1 MPKWHFMDVW
11 TNYTVTVNN
20 GATETFTYEKTL
32 NPTQLNL
39 AQHNQ
44 GYTRCHFRISH
55 NDTQQDLCF
64 DQPFDGKFNYSTV
77 TYQRVITDN
86 LVSYLNFSVRATV
99 VSNQLIKVDVNANY
113 FDGRNVASQVVY
125 TFCFDYIEFFY

>member
-1 MPKWHFMDVW
+1 MDVW
-11 TNYTVTVNN
+11 TNYSVTVNN

-39 AQHNQ
+39 AQHRQ

-113 FDGRNVASQVVY
+113 FDNRNVASQVVY

>member
-1 MPKWHFMDVW
+1 MDVW

-44 GYTRCHFRISH
+44 GYTLCHFRISH

-64 DQPFDGKFNYSTV
+64 DQPFDGKFNHSTV

-113 FDGRNVASQVVY
+113 FDGRNVAGQVVY

>member
-1 MPKWHFMDVW
+1 MDVW
-11 TNYTVTVNN
+11 TNYSVTVNN
-20 GATETFTYEKTL
+20 DTTETFTYEKTL

-39 AQHNQ
+39 AQHSQ

-64 DQPFDGKFNYSTV
+64 DQPFDGKFNHSTV
-77 TYQRVITDN
+77 TYQRVVADN

-99 VSNQLIKVDVNANY
+99 VSNQLIKADVNATY

>member
-1 MPKWHFMDVW
+1 MDVW
-11 TNYTVTVNN
+11 TNYSVTVNN
-20 GATETFTYEKTL
+20 GDTETFTYEKTL
-32 NPTQLNL
+32 NPAQLNL

-55 NDTQQDLCF
+55 NSTQQDLCF
-64 DQPFDGKFNYSTV
+64 DQPFDGKFNHSTV
-77 TYQRVITDN
+77 TYQRVIADN

-113 FDGRNVASQVVY
+113 FDGRNLASQVVY

>member
-1 MPKWHFMDVW
+1 MDVW
-11 TNYTVTVNN
+11 TNYSVTVNN

-32 NPTQLNL
+32 NPAQLNL
-39 AQHNQ
+39 AQHSQ

-55 NDTQQDLCF
+55 NDSQQDLCF
-64 DQPFDGKFNYSTV
+64 DQPFDGKFNHSTV
-77 TYQRVITDN
+77 TYKRVIADN

-99 VSNQLIKVDVNANY
+99 VSNQLIKVDVNATY